1 MASKD
6 ISKKPYA
13 ATVGP
18 DGSFSIPTV
27 IDGEYELN
35 VEHANGAFVQSITVA
50 GRDVSPQRILVV
62 AGQRLG
68 VLDVQLGTSTATL
81 SGVLNVQQV
90 IPDRTGVV
98 LQSVGSNQVIV
109 AMADEQRHFSLR
121 NLPPGDYRLYA
132 WDDPDCR

>member
-1 MASKD
+1 
-6 ISKKPYA
+6 
-13 ATVGP
+13 
-18 DGSFSIPTV
+18 
-27 IDGEYELN
+27 
-35 VEHANGAFVQSITVA
+35 
-50 GRDVSPQRILVV
+50 VSPQRILVV

-132 WDDPDCR
+132 WDDLDDVEYRNPQYLKTFQNKSTSLTVDDNAPIPDVKLTAIDADR